1 MDTTLIK
8 GLKVLEQLI
17 RSDTPLGVS
26 ALAAQLGLQK
36 SNVHRTLATLVHM
49 RYVIQDDS
57 GAYRPTRRIWEH
69 GARVIAR
76 DPLRRAALAFM
87 QSLHQE
93 TSESINLL
101 VLEGDHCLFLH
112 QIAAPMPMRVT
123 STVGQRVPAIYI
135 AAGKVLLA
143 YHPEMEK
150 KARAIAAR
158 QSRWNAP
165 KPVKIPTLLEELAT
179 ARKTGVAYSSG
190 GWREGVNSIAG
201 IILGVNGQAVGA
213 IAVSGPQERL
223 TKERM
228 KVISKSLLSACTH
241 TANAL
246 GASG

>member
-1 MDTTLIK
+1 LDTTLIK

-36 SNVHRTLATLVHM
+36 SNVHRTLATLMHM
-49 RYVIQDDS
+49 RYVTKDDA
-57 GAYRPTRRIWEH
+57 GAYRPTLRIWEQ

-76 DPLRRAALAFM
+76 EPLRRAALAFM
-87 QSLHQE
+87 QNLHQE
-93 TSESINLL
+93 TAETINLV

-112 QIAAPMPMRVT
+112 QIATQQPLRVT

-143 YHPEMEK
+143 YHSDAEK
-150 KARAIAAR
+150 KVRAIAAR
-158 QSRWNAP
+158 QGRWNAP
-165 KPVKIPTLLEELAT
+165 KVVKVPALLEELFV
-179 ARKTGVAYSSG
+179 ARKTGCAYSSG
-190 GWREGVNSIAG
+190 GWREGVNSVAG
-201 IILGVNGQAVGA
+201 IILGANGQAVGS

-223 TKERM
+223 TKDRM
-228 KVISKSLLSACTH
+228 KVIAKSLLSACTH

-246 GASG
+246 GAS